1 MDITVI
7 LLILA
12 AYLSGGIP
20 SGYLVARAFK
30 RIDIRKHGS
39 GNPGA
44 VNVYRV
50 VGPAAGLITLFV
62 DISKGFL
69 PVFAAQRLFPEQEAI
84 LLLVGAAAIAGHLW
98 MIFLRFDGGKGV
110 ATTAGVFLALLPK
123 PLVPT
128 LAVCAAG
135 VVFSGHFSIGSVASA
150 AAFPF
155 FALAFGAAP
164 GRAGLAFLSCSL
176 ILFKHIPNIKR
187 ILREQPVA
195 TKQGSRP

>member
-12 AYLSGGIP
+12 AYFAGGIP
-20 SGYLVARAFK
+20 SGYLSARAFK
-30 RIDIRKHGS
+30 KIDIRKHGS

-50 VGPAAGLITLFV
+50 AGPAAGVITLIF
-62 DISKGFL
+62 DISKGFV
-69 PVFAAQRLFPEQEAI
+69 PVFAAQRLFPEQETVF
-84 LLLVGAAAIAGHLW
+84 LLVGAAAIAGHLW
-98 MIFLRFDGGKGV
+98 MVFLRFDGGKGV

-123 PLVPT
+123 PMVPT

-135 VVFSGHFSIGSVASA
+135 VVFSGHFSIGSIAGA

-155 FALAFGAAP
+155 LALAFGAAP

-176 ILFKHIPNIKR
+176 ILFKHIPNLKR
-187 ILREQPVA
+187 ILRGQPVGA
-195 TKQGSRP
+195 KPGS